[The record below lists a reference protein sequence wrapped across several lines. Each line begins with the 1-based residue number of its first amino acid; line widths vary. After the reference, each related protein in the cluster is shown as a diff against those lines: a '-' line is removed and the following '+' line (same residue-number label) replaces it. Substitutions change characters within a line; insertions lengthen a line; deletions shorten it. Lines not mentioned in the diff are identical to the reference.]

1 MHFKNLRQKAAL
13 IKRKQEI
20 AQQIEKSRIQQA
32 AKFAEEFT
40 VKKEFMGLAI
50 GSHGSNIQDSRKIK
64 GITSIEL
71 DENTSTFKI
80 CGDTEAAVKQARAML
95 EFSEETVLV
104 PREYIGKIIG
114 KNGSYIQDIVDKS
127 GVVRVKIE
135 GDSEMTTPRD
145 SSSQVPFVFVG
156 TIENITNAKFLIEY
170 QLQSLKVSFFFINY
184 LKVKFSL
191 KIGIRRIKKRKNTN
205 GRTIKKFI
213 KWY

>member
-1 MHFKNLRQKAAL
+1 
-13 IKRKQEI
+13 
-20 AQQIEKSRIQQA
+20 
-32 AKFAEEFT
+32 
-40 VKKEFMGLAI
+40 MGLAI
-50 GSHGSNIQDSRKIK
+50 GSHGTNIQESRKIK

-71 DENTSTFKI
+71 DESTSTFKI
-80 CGDTEAAVKQARAML
+80 CGDTESAVKQARAML

-114 KNGSYIQDIVDKS
+114 KNGNYIQDIVDKS

-170 QLQSLKVSFFFINY
+170 QLQSLKVS
-184 LKVKFSL
+184 LKTILNQIERVNNSL
-191 KIGIRRIKKRKNTN
+191 YFRN
-205 GRTIKKFI
+205 
-213 KWY
+213 

>member
-1 MHFKNLRQKAAL
+1 MSRVIDFLNKKTPEINISKEKFNEDLLGKIYLDNKNKT
-13 IKRKQEI
+13 II
-20 AQQIEKSRIQQA
+20 AYNSC
-32 AKFAEEFT
+32 
-40 VKKEFMGLAI
+40 
-50 GSHGSNIQDSRKIK
+50 KIK

-135 GDSEMTTPRD
+135 GDSEMTTSRD
-145 SSSQVPFVFVG
+145 SSRQVPFVFVG

-191 KIGIRRIKKRKNTN
+191 KIGIRRIKKRENTN

>member
-1 MHFKNLRQKAAL
+1 MSRVIDFLNKKIPEINISKEKFNEDLLGKIYLDNKNKT
-13 IKRKQEI
+13 II
-20 AQQIEKSRIQQA
+20 AYNSC
-32 AKFAEEFT
+32 
-40 VKKEFMGLAI
+40 
-50 GSHGSNIQDSRKIK
+50 KIK

-213 KWY
+213 EWY

>member
-1 MHFKNLRQKAAL
+1 MSRVIDFLNKKIPEINISKEKFNEDLLGKIYLDNKNKT
-13 IKRKQEI
+13 II
-20 AQQIEKSRIQQA
+20 AYNSC
-32 AKFAEEFT
+32 
-40 VKKEFMGLAI
+40 
-50 GSHGSNIQDSRKIK
+50 KIK

-135 GDSEMTTPRD
+135 GDSEMTTSRD
-145 SSSQVPFVFVG
+145 SSRQVPFVFVG

-170 QLQSLKVSFFFINY
+170 QLQSLKVSFFFIYY

-191 KIGIRRIKKRKNTN
+191 KIGIRRIKKRENTN